1 LAIEKPDNHQVMS
14 KKYKP
19 TGKIGLFDKQFAT
32 EQLTEMGN
40 PLEAIS
46 KVIDFEFFRP
56 LLEEKLL
63 NTNKKN
69 NAGAKPFDVVLM
81 FKIMLIQRYYNLG
94 DQQVEYQIIDRMSFK
109 KFLGLESGDKVPDEK
124 TIWAFREKL
133 TQMGIVEDLFI
144 QFRIY
149 LGDKGLIFN
158 EGKIIDASFTE
169 VPRQRNNR
177 DENKQIKEDN
187 GDELW
192 NDKPNKK
199 SHKDIDA
206 RWTQKNGDDYYGYK
220 NHIKIDGKSKLI
232 DTYMVSDASVHDSKV
247 LDMLLTEE
255 DENQPLYADSAYTGA
270 NQDQTISDS
279 KMINQVCEKGHR
291 NNPLTTE
298 QQANN
303 RIKSKTRARV
313 EHVFGFMERSMKGLY
328 IWSIGL
334 PRATGI
340 LGLIN
345 LTYNIFR
352 YEQLI
357 RRTA

>member
-1 LAIEKPDNHQVMS
+1 MS
-14 KKYKP
+14 REYKP
-19 TGKIGLFDKQFAT
+19 TGKIGLFDKQFAAQ
-32 EQLTEMGN
+32 QLTDMGN

-46 KVIDFEFFRP
+46 KVVDFEFFRP
-56 LLEEKLL
+56 ILEEKLL

-109 KFLGLESGDKVPDEK
+109 KFLGLESGDKVPDQK

-133 TQMGIVEDLFI
+133 IQMGIVEDLFI

-149 LGDKGLIFN
+149 LGGKGLIFN

-169 VPRQRNNR
+169 VPIQRNNR

-192 NDKPNKK
+192 NDNPHKK

-270 NQDQTISDS
+270 KLEQAIMEH
-279 KMINQVCEKGHR
+279 KMSNQVCEKGYR

-313 EHVFGFMERSMKGLY
+313 EHVFGFMEQSMRGLY

>member
-1 LAIEKPDNHQVMS
+1 MS
-14 KKYKP
+14 RKYKP

-40 PLEAIS
+40 PLEVIS
-46 KVIDFEFFRP
+46 KVIDFQFFRP

-81 FKIMLIQRYYNLG
+81 FN
-94 DQQVEYQIIDRMSFK
+94 
-109 KFLGLESGDKVPDEK
+109 DKVPDEK

-144 QFRIY
+144 QFRTY

-177 DENKQIKEDN
+177 DENKQIKKDN

-192 NDKPNKK
+192 NDKPHKK

-206 RWTQKNGDDYYGYK
+206 RWTHKNGDDY
-220 NHIKIDGKSKLI
+220 
-232 DTYMVSDASVHDSKV
+232 
-247 LDMLLTEE
+247 
-255 DENQPLYADSAYTGA
+255 
-270 NQDQTISDS
+270 
-279 KMINQVCEKGHR
+279 C
-291 NNPLTTE
+291 
-298 QQANN
+298 
-303 RIKSKTRARV
+303 
-313 EHVFGFMERSMKGLY
+313 
-328 IWSIGL
+328 
-334 PRATGI
+334 
-340 LGLIN
+340 
-345 LTYNIFR
+345 
-352 YEQLI
+352 
-357 RRTA
+357 